1 MLFCNYLT
9 APDGQ
14 RFRVRRKRNRA
25 FFNCLWL
32 VFPLLLAVSCGTAT
46 TFRSDGQPSRSPSK
60 LYRAYVSN
68 GLDHLGEPEKRLV
81 IVSARSQARIY
92 EQAIQ
97 RRPELVWSP
106 DENMVAVIEGL
117 EANENRIVVVR
128 LPTGEREMEVSRD
141 NARTLDSKSPSVQ
154 LYSHVYFSNV
164 KWSNRRQ
171 FSATIDAC
179 DPFWPNVPET
189 STARCD
195 FVVGQRE

>member
-1 MLFCNYLT
+1 MLFCNNLT
-9 APDGQ
+9 PPEKQ
-14 RFRVRRKRNRA
+14 RCRSRRKSIREV
-25 FFNCLWL
+25 FSYLWL
-32 VFPLLLAVSCGTAT
+32 VFPLLLAVSCGTAS

-81 IVSARSQARIY
+81 IVCARSQAKIY

-117 EANENRIVVVR
+117 EDNENRIIVVR

-141 NARTLDSKSPSVQ
+141 NARTLDSKSPSTQ

-164 KWSNRRQ
+164 KWSNGRQ
-171 FSATIDAC
+171 FSATIDAY
-179 DPFWPNVPET
+179 DPFWPNVPEI

-195 FVVGQRE
+195 FVVAQRE